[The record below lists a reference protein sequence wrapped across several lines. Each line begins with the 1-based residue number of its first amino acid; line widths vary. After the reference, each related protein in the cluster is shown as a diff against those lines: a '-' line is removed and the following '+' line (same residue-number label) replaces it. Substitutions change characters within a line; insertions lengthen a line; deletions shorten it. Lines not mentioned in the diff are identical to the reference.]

1 MTAIACKPTL
11 TASRAS
17 TRGEAK
23 WAARMPTISAAL
35 KALPVNNL
43 VLDGELVAI
52 DRAGKPSFYELPNEL
67 KVRVKA
73 RLVYYAFDLLF
84 LDGFDLRRAPL
95 VGSVCSPSCCPGSG

>member
-1 MTAIACKPTL
+1 
-11 TASRAS
+11 
-17 TRGEAK
+17 
-23 WAARMPTISAAL
+23 MPTISAAL

-95 VGSVCSPSCCPGSG
+95 VGSVCSPSYYPGSG